1 MKLVKF
7 RVCNFRSIK
16 DSTWIDCSN
25 VTNIIGVNEAGKSNA
40 LLALWKL
47 NPASDGE
54 INLLEDL
61 PRNDYSDLKNKCATL
76 PFIQTYFQID
86 KEDSL
91 LDELVTIPNRE
102 VNELNLLYIE
112 RHYNGKYY
120 YEFPNEMKIKELNAS
135 DLNDIVNAKLSEI
148 NGISTSTAV
157 EKKFKLAVVDALN
170 KIQSYLNNLEKINA
184 NELSTIKT
192 MTSIS
197 VKASSKSEIKLIL
210 AEFERILDEKIALL
224 KKTPIKNDEV
234 WKKVINAL
242 PSFVYY
248 SNYGNLDSEIYLP
261 HVIENLKRTDISGV
275 AAAKART
282 LRVLFDFIKLDP
294 QEILELGID
303 KPNLTETDIQDLSEK
318 KAERTVLL
326 NSASSKLTS
335 EFKRWW
341 KQGNYV
347 FDLRADGKFFK
358 IWVSDEKRSGKVALE
373 SRSTGLQWFLSFY
386 LIFLVESKNKFKNSI
401 ILLDEAGLSLHPL
414 AQKDLLNFF
423 KSLSETNQIIHT
435 THSPFLV
442 DTDNIDNVK
451 IAYVD
456 DNGYTVLSNN
466 LRANTDPKKDNSIY
480 AVHAALG
487 LNVSDVLLNGC
498 NPVIVEGSSDQY
510 YFNAIKTLLISSGK
524 FTPSKDIIFMPAGG
538 VKGVAAIASIISS
551 NTNLPFVLLDSD
563 ASGTSFKNKLIKDLY
578 KDEPGKIIL
587 LGDLTKKENIEVE
600 DIIPL
605 NCLSKAIDKYFRDV
619 DEFDFEDIYDPAIPL
634 ITQIEQNAEK
644 YNIELPIG
652 YKVELAKAAKSKILK
667 LKENDDIEKQNIW
680 LDIFNQI
687 NH

>member
-47 NPASDGE
+47 HPASDGE

-76 PFIQTYFQID
+76 PFIQAYFQID

-91 LDELVTIPNRE
+91 LDELVTITNRE

-112 RHYNGKYY
+112 RHYNGKYH
-120 YEFPNEMKIKELNAS
+120 YEFPNEMKNKELNAS

-184 NELSTIKT
+184 NELSNIKT

-667 LKENDDIEKQNIW
+667 LKENDDVEKQNIW

-687 NH
+687 NN

>member
-1 MKLVKF
+1 M
-7 RVCNFRSIK
+7 
-16 DSTWIDCSN
+16 
-25 VTNIIGVNEAGKSNA
+25 
-40 LLALWKL
+40 
-47 NPASDGE
+47 
-54 INLLEDL
+54 
-61 PRNDYSDLKNKCATL
+61 
-76 PFIQTYFQID
+76 
-86 KEDSL
+86 
-91 LDELVTIPNRE
+91 
-102 VNELNLLYIE
+102 
-112 RHYNGKYY
+112 
-120 YEFPNEMKIKELNAS
+120 
-135 DLNDIVNAKLSEI
+135 
-148 NGISTSTAV
+148 
-157 EKKFKLAVVDALN
+157 
-170 KIQSYLNNLEKINA
+170 
-184 NELSTIKT
+184 
-192 MTSIS
+192 
-197 VKASSKSEIKLIL
+197 
-210 AEFERILDEKIALL
+210 
-224 KKTPIKNDEV
+224 
-234 WKKVINAL
+234 
-242 PSFVYY
+242 
-248 SNYGNLDSEIYLP
+248 
-261 HVIENLKRTDISGV
+261 
-275 AAAKART
+275 
-282 LRVLFDFIKLDP
+282 DP

-667 LKENDDIEKQNIW
+667 LKENDDVEKQNIW

-687 NH
+687 NN

>member
-25 VTNIIGVNEAGKSNA
+25 VTNIIGVNEAWKSNA

-47 NPASDGE
+47 HPASDGE

-76 PFIQTYFQID
+76 PFIQAYFQID

-91 LDELVTIPNRE
+91 LDELVTITNRE

-112 RHYNGKYY
+112 RHYNGKYH
-120 YEFPNEMKIKELNAS
+120 YEFPNEMKNKELNAS

-184 NELSTIKT
+184 NELSNIKT

-667 LKENDDIEKQNIW
+667 LKENDDVEKQNIW

-687 NH
+687 NN

>member
-91 LDELVTIPNRE
+91 LDELVTITNRE

-184 NELSTIKT
+184 NELSNIKT

>member
-91 LDELVTIPNRE
+91 LDELVTITNRE

>member
-47 NPASDGE
+47 NPASGGE

-61 PRNDYSDLKNKCATL
+61 PRNDYSDLKNKCDKL

-86 KEDSL
+86 EDDPL
-91 LDELVTIPNRE
+91 LNELTDITNHDAS
-102 VNELNLLYIE
+102 ELNLLYIE
-112 RHYNGKYY
+112 RYYNGYY
-120 YEFPNEMKIKELNAS
+120 NYEFPNEKNDTELDISDLKEIINDKFSKINDINASVHKEEKFKAAVVAALNIVKTNLNACEKLNKEGLFEIKE
-135 DLNDIVNAKLSEI
+135 IV
-148 NGISTSTAV
+148 
-157 EKKFKLAVVDALN
+157 
-170 KIQSYLNNLEKINA
+170 
-184 NELSTIKT
+184 
-192 MTSIS
+192 SIS
-197 VKASSKSEIKLIL
+197 QEPSAKSEIEPIL
-210 AEFERILDEKIALL
+210 LEIQNILDKKISALEKP
-224 KKTPIKNDEV
+224 PIKNDEV

-261 HVIENLKRTDISGV
+261 HVIENLNRTDISGV

-282 LRVLFDFIKLDP
+282 LKVLFEFIRLNPK
-294 QEILELGID
+294 EILELGED
-303 KPNLTETDIQDLSEK
+303 KQNLAKEEIEILAK
-318 KAERTVLL
+318 KREERTILL

-335 EFKRWW
+335 EFKNWW
-341 KQGNYV
+341 KQGNYI

-358 IWVSDEKRSGKVALE
+358 IWVSDEKRPEKVALE

-386 LIFLVESKNKFKNSI
+386 LIFLVETQNKLKNSI

-498 NPVIVEGSSDQY
+498 NPVIVEGASDQY

-563 ASGTSFKNKLIKDLY
+563 ASGKSFKNKLIKDLY

-667 LKENDDIEKQNIW
+667 LKENDDVEKQNIW
-680 LDIFNQI
+680 LAIFNQI

>member
-1 MKLVKF
+1 M
-7 RVCNFRSIK
+7 
-16 DSTWIDCSN
+16 
-25 VTNIIGVNEAGKSNA
+25 
-40 LLALWKL
+40 
-47 NPASDGE
+47 
-54 INLLEDL
+54 
-61 PRNDYSDLKNKCATL
+61 
-76 PFIQTYFQID
+76 
-86 KEDSL
+86 
-91 LDELVTIPNRE
+91 DELVTITNRE

-112 RHYNGKYY
+112 RHYNGKYH
-120 YEFPNEMKIKELNAS
+120 YEFPNEMKNKELNAS

-184 NELSTIKT
+184 NELSNIKT

-667 LKENDDIEKQNIW
+667 LKENDDVEKQNIW

-687 NH
+687 NN

>member
-91 LDELVTIPNRE
+91 LDELVTITNRE

-170 KIQSYLNNLEKINA
+170 KIQSYLNNLEKINV
-184 NELSTIKT
+184 NELSNIKT

>member
-1 MKLVKF
+1 M
-7 RVCNFRSIK
+7 
-16 DSTWIDCSN
+16 
-25 VTNIIGVNEAGKSNA
+25 
-40 LLALWKL
+40 
-47 NPASDGE
+47 
-54 INLLEDL
+54 
-61 PRNDYSDLKNKCATL
+61 
-76 PFIQTYFQID
+76 
-86 KEDSL
+86 
-91 LDELVTIPNRE
+91 DELVTITNRE

-184 NELSTIKT
+184 NELSNIKT

>member
-1 MKLVKF
+1 M
-7 RVCNFRSIK
+7 
-16 DSTWIDCSN
+16 
-25 VTNIIGVNEAGKSNA
+25 
-40 LLALWKL
+40 
-47 NPASDGE
+47 
-54 INLLEDL
+54 
-61 PRNDYSDLKNKCATL
+61 
-76 PFIQTYFQID
+76 
-86 KEDSL
+86 
-91 LDELVTIPNRE
+91 
-102 VNELNLLYIE
+102 
-112 RHYNGKYY
+112 
-120 YEFPNEMKIKELNAS
+120 
-135 DLNDIVNAKLSEI
+135 
-148 NGISTSTAV
+148 
-157 EKKFKLAVVDALN
+157 
-170 KIQSYLNNLEKINA
+170 
-184 NELSTIKT
+184 
-192 MTSIS
+192 
-197 VKASSKSEIKLIL
+197 
-210 AEFERILDEKIALL
+210 
-224 KKTPIKNDEV
+224 
-234 WKKVINAL
+234 
-242 PSFVYY
+242 
-248 SNYGNLDSEIYLP
+248 
-261 HVIENLKRTDISGV
+261 
-275 AAAKART
+275 
-282 LRVLFDFIKLDP
+282 RVLFEFIRLNPK
-294 QEILELGID
+294 EILELGED
-303 KPNLTETDIQDLSEK
+303 KQNLAKEDIEILAK
-318 KAERTVLL
+318 KREERTVLL

-335 EFKRWW
+335 EFKNWW
-341 KQGNYV
+341 KQGNYI

-358 IWVSDEKRSGKVALE
+358 IWVSDEKRPEKVALE

-386 LIFLVESKNKFKNSI
+386 LIFLVETQNKLKNSI

-423 KSLSETNQIIHT
+423 KSLSEANQIIHT

-498 NPVIVEGSSDQY
+498 NPVIVEGASDQY

-605 NCLSKAIDKYFRDV
+605 NCLSKAIDKYFREV

-667 LKENDDIEKQNIW
+667 LKENDDVEKQNIW